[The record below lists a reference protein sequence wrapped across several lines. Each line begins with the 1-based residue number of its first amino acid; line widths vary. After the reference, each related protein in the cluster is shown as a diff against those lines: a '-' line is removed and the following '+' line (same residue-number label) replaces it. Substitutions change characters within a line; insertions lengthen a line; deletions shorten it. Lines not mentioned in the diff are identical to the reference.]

1 MEWLELVKV
10 GADLGFI
17 VLCAGLILFF
27 VWDMYKSKKT
37 KEQQTTARVVKME
50 DGRQQQYEELIKNL
64 QTKTEEFYSMLKK
77 DREEMEDK
85 YDKLVQQIIDQ
96 MKVPHIL
103 SREENEKM
111 TKIDDEINFFLDR
124 VLQICKASRVCLIK
138 YHNGGVDMNGNSIL
152 KMSITN
158 EKCAAGVLPIQGNFQ
173 NQLRSAFAYW
183 VKQLNDNGYCFIHNI
198 DNIENVDNSMYQY
211 MKQVG
216 TKAKFG
222 ISIQSRD
229 KVPIGYLTIDF
240 MSMDDI
246 NFEQV
251 KHCLEDKKIKI
262 ETLMN
267 L

>member
-1 MEWLELVKV
+1 MEWLEIVKV

-17 VLCAGLILFF
+17 VLSAGLILFF
-27 VWDMYKSKKT
+27 VWDMYHSKKT
-37 KEQQTTARVVKME
+37 KEKQTTARVIKME

-64 QTKTEEFYSMLKK
+64 QTKTEEFYSMLKR
-77 DREEMEDK
+77 DRAEMEEK
-85 YDKLVQQIIDQ
+85 YDKLVQQIIEQ
-96 MKVPHIL
+96 IKVPHVL
-103 SREENEKM
+103 SKEENEKM

-198 DNIENVDNSMYQY
+198 DTIETVDNSMYQY

-240 MSMDDI
+240 MSIDDI
-246 NFEQV
+246 NLEQV